1 MPAALK
7 VRALK
12 EAKMRITLA
21 LLTMAAISFLAAG
34 CGGGP
39 MKYQTYGR
47 ILKDGAPFLPPKDDA
62 VRVTLVP
69 IPETGGKVMN
79 WYAARYNAK
88 DASFRASGP
97 DGAGI
102 PPGKYR
108 VCVEL
113 LHNRNDVFKGAYF
126 GETSPFVREV
136 RSRSDEITIDLAKK
150 E

>member
-1 MPAALK
+1 M
-7 VRALK
+7 R
-12 EAKMRITLA
+12 KMLVLLA
-21 LLTMAAISFLAAG
+21 VAAIGFRAAG

-39 MKYQTYGR
+39 AKYQTYGR
-47 ILKDGAPFLPPKDDA
+47 ILKEGEPFRPPKDDA

-69 IPETGGKVMN
+69 IPEAGGKVLN
-79 WYAARYNAK
+79 WYAAHYNPK

-126 GETSPFVREV
+126 GETS
-136 RSRSDEITIDLAKK
+136 
-150 E
+150 

>member
-1 MPAALK
+1 MLMRPAL
-7 VRALK
+7 
-12 EAKMRITLA
+12 TLLA
-21 LLTMAAISFLAAG
+21 IAAISLIVTG

-39 MKYQTYGR
+39 TKYQTRGR
-47 ILKDGAPFLPPKDDA
+47 ILKNGEPFLPPKDDL

-69 IPETGGKVMN
+69 VPEAGGKVMN
-79 WYAARYNAK
+79 WYAANYNPK

-113 LHNRNDVFKGAYF
+113 LHHRNDVFKGA
-126 GETSPFVREV
+126 
-136 RSRSDEITIDLAKK
+136 
-150 E
+150 